1 MDRVV
6 NDLEIL
12 GNDLERVDKGMDS
25 MRNDLERFGNDL
37 ERGYKKLERLGIDL
51 GGLNKKGSESFE
63 DIREGI
69 VKDLECAVDGPSF
82 EDVEMA
88 NKLVKRLDKSCNNFG
103 SKELVKRT

>member
-12 GNDLERVDKGMDS
+12 GNDLERVDKGMES
-25 MRNDLERFGNDL
+25 MRNDLERFGND
-37 ERGYKKLERLGIDL
+37 LERLGIDL
-51 GGLNKKGSESFE
+51 GGLNKKGSE
-63 DIREGI
+63 I

-88 NKLVKRLDKSCNNFG
+88 NKLVKRPDKSCNNFG